1 MIDFS
6 KYQITILPTGAA
18 TNPPADW
25 DVDANGLY
33 TYTTGFS
40 SFPSVGAIYTGPSAL
55 EVRLSTADSGVTYTL
70 RVDNITGTWSVSGL
84 TLTPPIAPFTAT
96 LAELGNPTNT
106 IQLAVTIAPPFPKA
120 ELIYGETATILED
133 TLTVTDGELGSL
145 DEATVDLLT
154 TWPGYKADLTSV
166 GLTKNALSTHPDIP
180 GIFYVRNLRPKP
192 EGSARAIT
200 TVSLIG
206 IMAATWEERRLRE
219 ISAFGQTISV
229 GPIEK
234 IIIVTTAQE
243 TGEDPDESADT
254 NVPARRRIPKLDD
267 MGEVVYRT
275 IATPSGVAE
284 RWNVNDPSI
293 SLTDTY
299 FTRTEPA
306 TDVIG
311 QSITGAALTA
321 LDPPTPP
328 PYLWADYEEPKR
340 ANHPNGWVL
349 GDRKISIIIPG
360 LVWKVVDTIDYYQVN
375 LPD

>member
-1 MIDFS
+1 MNS
-6 KYQITILPTGAA
+6 EL
-18 TNPPADW
+18 
-25 DVDANGLY
+25 LY
-33 TYTTGFS
+33 GS
-40 SFPSVGAIYTGPSAL
+40 
-55 EVRLSTADSGVTYTL
+55 
-70 RVDNITGTWSVSGL
+70 
-84 TLTPPIAPFTAT
+84 
-96 LAELGNPTNT
+96 
-106 IQLAVTIAPPFPKA
+106 
-120 ELIYGETATILED
+120 TATILED

-154 TWPGYKADLTSV
+154 AWPGYKADLATV

-243 TGEDPDESADT
+243 TGEDPDTAGT
-254 NVPARRRIPKLDD
+254 VPARRRIPKLDSL
-267 MGEVVYRT
+267 GEVEYKT
-275 IATPSGVAE
+275 IVTPSGSAE

-293 SLTDTY
+293 TLTDTY
-299 FTRTEPA
+299 FVRTEPA

-311 QSITGAALTA
+311 QVISPV
-321 LDPPTPP
+321 DPPTPP
-328 PYLWADYEEPKR
+328 AYLWASYDQPKR

-360 LVWKVVDTIDYYQVN
+360 EVWKVVDTIDYYQ
-375 LPD
+375 LAMPD

>member
-1 MIDFS
+1 MIDFTRYS
-6 KYQITILPTGAA
+6 ISVSSGAGATDPPPAWDIAGNGTYPYLNSFFFTPPDTTGHNYNLAAGYNITIQTDDGGVSYDIIVE
-18 TNPPADW
+18 NDGNNW
-25 DVDANGLY
+25 
-33 TYTTGFS
+33 S
-40 SFPSVGAIYTGPSAL
+40 I
-55 EVRLSTADSGVTYTL
+55 SGVTLTDPL
-70 RVDNITGTWSVSGL
+70 TGILADFEESPGNTVSLVL
-84 TLTPPIAPFTAT
+84 TFNDRL
-96 LAELGNPTNT
+96 
-106 IQLAVTIAPPFPKA
+106 PKS

-133 TLTVTDGELGSL
+133 TLTMNDGELGAL
-145 DEATVDLLT
+145 DECTVDLLT
-154 TWPGYKADLTSV
+154 AWPGYKADLTAV

-206 IMAATWEERRLRE
+206 ILANAWEDRRLRE

-243 TGEDPDESADT
+243 TGEDPDDSADT

-267 MGEVVYRT
+267 MGEVVYKT

-293 SLTDTY
+293 TLTDTY
-299 FTRTEPA
+299 FTRTAPA

-311 QSITGAALTA
+311 QAITPVDA
-321 LDPPTPP
+321 PTPP

-349 GDRKISIIIPG
+349 GDRKISIVIPG
-360 LVWKVVDTIDYYQVN
+360 EVWKVVDTIDYYQVN